1 MTVKFLKEEYQ
12 KKYDVKLQEFLKIKQ
27 EFKQVFLQAKRE
39 LDKYEKELYVEEDL
53 SFWFFG
59 NAKEDFGYAIWHICD
74 KSSPTTN
81 WNAEI
86 IELMVKRGADINHV
100 CEGKTPLD
108 FFTSPLDF
116 YINDKPQQYK
126 STENDRKKIK
136 ELKKDIEIL
145 RKLGALTKEEL
156 DNQNK

>member
-1 MTVKFLKEEYQ
+1 MTVEFLKEEYQ
-12 KKYDVKLQEFLKIKQ
+12 KKYDIKLQEFLKI
-27 EFKQVFLQAKRE
+27 KQVFLQAKRE
-39 LDKYEKELYVEEDL
+39 LDKYENELYVEEDL
-53 SFWFFG
+53 SYWFFG
-59 NAKEDFGYAIWHICD
+59 DAKNDFGYAIWHICK

-86 IELMVKRGADINHV
+86 IELMVKRGADINYV

-108 FFTSPLDF
+108 LFTSSLDF
-116 YINDKPQQYK
+116 YIYDKPQQYK
-126 STENDRKKIK
+126 STENDKKMIK
-136 ELKKDIEIL
+136 ELEKNIKML

>member
-1 MTVKFLKEEYQ
+1 MTVKSLKENYQ
-12 KKYDVKLQEFLKIKQ
+12 KKLSEFS
-27 EFKQVFLQAKRE
+27 EAKRQLKKYEHE
-39 LDKYEKELYVEEDL
+39 LDIERSV
-53 SFWFFG
+53 SVWFFG

-126 STENDRKKIK
+126 STENDKKIK
-136 ELKKDIEIL
+136 ELEKNIKIL

>member
-1 MTVKFLKEEYQ
+1 MSITLNYYLNQVYEPTIENLVTQTSGLPIDLWANSSFFHESIYPGLLQVLDSTSTTQQAQSSGNLLKE
-12 KKYDVKLQEFLKIKQ
+12 I
-27 EFKQVFLQAKRE
+27 
-39 LDKYEKELYVEEDL
+39 
-53 SFWFFG
+53 S

-108 FFTSPLDF
+108 F
-116 YINDKPQQYK
+116 YINDKPQQCK
-126 STENDRKKIK
+126 STENDKKIK
-136 ELKKDIEIL
+136 IL
-145 RKLGALTKEEL
+145 RNLGGLTKEEL

>member
-108 FFTSPLDF
+108 F

-126 STENDRKKIK
+126 STENDKNIK
-136 ELKKDIEIL
+136 IL
-145 RKLGALTKEEL
+145 RNLGGLTKEEL

>member
-1 MTVKFLKEEYQ
+1 MTLKFLKENYQ
-12 KKYDVKLQEFLKIKQ
+12 KKLSEFL
-27 EFKQVFLQAKRE
+27 EAKRQSK
-39 LDKYEKELYVEEDL
+39 KYEHKLYIEGSV
-53 SFWFFG
+53 SGWFFG
-59 NAKEDFGYAIWHICD
+59 DAKNDFGYAIWHICK

-86 IELMVKRGADINHV
+86 IELMVKRGADINYV

-108 FFTSPLDF
+108 I
-116 YINDKPQQYK
+116 YIFSSYLPWRMDKN
-126 STENDRKKIK
+126 TEKNVKKNIK
-136 ELKKDIEIL
+136 IL

>member
-39 LDKYEKELYVEEDL
+39 LDKYEKELHVEEDL

-108 FFTSPLDF
+108 F

-126 STENDRKKIK
+126 STENDKNIK
-136 ELKKDIEIL
+136 IL
-145 RKLGALTKEEL
+145 RNLGGLTKEEL

>member
-108 FFTSPLDF
+108 F
-116 YINDKPQQYK
+116 YINDKPQQCK
-126 STENDRKKIK
+126 STENDKKIK
-136 ELKKDIEIL
+136 IL
-145 RKLGALTKEEL
+145 RNLGGLTKEEL